1 MVIINNVAC
10 KHFSLDLALVP
21 RTFLA
26 NDINGSVSGE
36 CVSIYF
42 SYMHQTCLPS
52 FM

>member
-1 MVIINNVAC
+1 MSNVAC

-21 RTFLA
+21 RTFLTT
-26 NDINGSVSGE
+26 DINGSVSGE